1 MGACSSFTTTPLER
15 IDNTSCACSTP
26 VGMKVLRAS
35 VIASAR
41 RARGNLTV
49 LVTLRLQQEQI
60 ASLRSQ

>member
-1 MGACSSFTTTPLER
+1 M
-15 IDNTSCACSTP
+15 
-26 VGMKVLRAS
+26 GMKVLRAP

-49 LVTLRLQQEQI
+49 LVTLRLKQEQI